1 MNITILDFTTSKV
14 YIFQNLIS
22 TEIEEIL
29 HEIEDSYDIV
39 LKEKD
44 IQWMLYKHLNLQIL

>member
-44 IQWMLYKHLNLQIL
+44 IQWMLSKHLNLQIL

>member
-1 MNITILDFTTSKV
+1 MNITILEFCTSKV

-44 IQWMLYKHLNLQIL
+44 IQWMLSKHLNLQIL

>member
-29 HEIEDSYDIV
+29 QEIEDSYDII

-44 IQWMLYKHLNLQIL
+44 IQWMLSKHLNLQIL